1 MKTVLLVTADPKLRA
16 RLLRPLGERSVFFAE
31 TDDDAVRTLRYAEV
45 DLVIKEAPGAAP
57 EMASFAARVR
67 ELSPR
72 AVIVGISDDA
82 SIGDTADYALVRPF
96 GSRDLAAVLRQA
108 EERHGLIHELNALRA
123 SAPTELAIA
132 MDAERR
138 ADPSPANLEQALRH
152 FARVIAVGFDLPR
165 LLELFLDAIGEMVQ
179 PCRSALLL
187 TDASG
192 RLYSVWAQRGLSPQ
206 IVDAVR
212 LPAESGLP
220 HWLEAQGRPITLDEA
235 MQRAVHPRTRAL
247 ARELALLQSVVA
259 IPLMARGDLVAVLAL
274 GERVAGGGYDRRDI
288 ELLFALAMQA
298 GAAIRHIRMHHQLQQ
313 EHERGQQIITD
324 LSSGVIT
331 IGVDERVSSI
341 NVRAEQILQL
351 ASRDVL
357 HHDLR
362 TLPSP
367 LGDLLFETLSRRRAV
382 ERTEVQLALR
392 KQVLEVTAFPLL
404 TGNARPLGA
413 ALVFDDLSARRALA
427 EERRQEDHFRL
438 LLHVGA
444 RLTEEVRRPLVALT
458 SLVQGL
464 DESVDPRSQHQ
475 AVVALRE
482 LQKALGRLGSWAE
495 DLEPA
500 FEAVDVRGMVD
511 DLLRSMGAKAASRE
525 GTGAGAT
532 LLELHDGLSGKQVL
546 LSLYYESTP
555 QLVKADR
562 RQLKQAVEDLLWYLI
577 HNSAREQAKLSVS
590 VGHGK
595 DEVQVLLTSR
605 SATLSPDQTTRLFDL
620 NAMAEESLV
629 AMGPALSRRRI
640 DAQGGR
646 LQVRQ
651 GRHEL
656 SFLITL
662 AAMTE

>member
-16 RLLRPLGERSVFFAE
+16 RLLRPLGERSVFFAD
-31 TDDDAVRTLRYAEV
+31 TDDDAVRTLRCAEV
-45 DLVIKEAPGAAP
+45 DLVIKDAPGAAP

-82 SIGDTADYALVRPF
+82 AIGDSADYALVRPF
-96 GSRDLAAVLRQA
+96 GHRDLAAVLRQA
-108 EERHGLIHELNALRA
+108 EERHGLVQELDALRTA
-123 SAPTELAIA
+123 GPAELAIPI
-132 MDAERR
+132 DTERR
-138 ADPSPANLEQALRH
+138 TEPSPTNLEQALRH

-165 LLELFLDAIGEMVQ
+165 MLELFLEAIGEMAQ

-187 TDASG
+187 TDAPG

-206 IVDAVR
+206 IVEAVR
-212 LPAESGLP
+212 LPVESGLP
-220 HWLEAQGRPITLDEA
+220 HWLETQGRPITLDEA
-235 MQRAVHPRTRAL
+235 LQRSVNPRTRAL
-247 ARELALLQSVVA
+247 ARELALLQSVLA
-259 IPLMARGDLVAVLAL
+259 IPLLARGDLVAILAL

-288 ELLFALAMQA
+288 ELLFALATQA

-313 EHERGQQIITD
+313 EHERSQQIIVD

-331 IGVDERVSSI
+331 IGADEKVASI
-341 NVRAEQILQL
+341 NPRAEQILQL
-351 ASRDVL
+351 ASCDVL
-357 HHDLR
+357 YHDLR
-362 TLPSP
+362 ILPSP

-392 KQVLEVTAFPLL
+392 KQVLEVTTFPLL
-404 TGNARPLGA
+404 TAGARPLGA
-413 ALVFDDLSARRALA
+413 ALVFDDLSARRAIA

-438 LLHVGA
+438 LTQVGA
-444 RLTEEVRRPLVALT
+444 RLSDEVRRPLVTLA

-464 DESVDPRSQHQ
+464 DEPADPRSRQQ
-475 AVVALRE
+475 LASALRDV
-482 LQKALGRLGSWAE
+482 QKALSRLGGWAE
-495 DLEPA
+495 ELEPS

-525 GTGAGAT
+525 GTGAT
-532 LLELHDGLSGKQVL
+532 LLELRDEQSGKQVL

-562 RQLKQAVEDLLWYLI
+562 RQLKQAVEDLLWYLV
-577 HNSAREQAKLSVS
+577 HNSAREQAKLSIS

-595 DEVQVLLTSR
+595 EEVQLLLTSR
-605 SATLSPDQTTRLFDL
+605 SATLSPEQAARLFDL
-620 NAMAEESLV
+620 AAMAEESLI

-646 LQVRQ
+646 VQVRQ